1 MKRFGS
7 NGVEFSSPSTERIDP
22 TVIRNN
28 LPLPLPA
35 RWMMRSKGDHHACSN
50 RLKGRW
56 IHHRCQ
62 IAIQSTPMTC
72 SSITFEQRIEIA
84 GLAELTIKPGFH
96 RGSTPTRPEKS
107 RDIR

>member
-1 MKRFGS
+1 
-7 NGVEFSSPSTERIDP
+7 
-22 TVIRNN
+22 
-28 LPLPLPA
+28 
-35 RWMMRSKGDHHACSN
+35 
-50 RLKGRW
+50 
-56 IHHRCQ
+56 
-62 IAIQSTPMTC
+62 MTC